1 MMLNGVL
8 LNKIIWK
15 QHIWRSLKII
25 LKKNIKLKQIGFSAE
40 FSMTQCR
47 FWNIGLE
54 GMAVDL

>member
-1 MMLNGVL
+1 MLNAKWCQMKSFENSTFGGVS
-8 LNKIIWK
+8 K
-15 QHIWRSLKII
+15 Q
-25 LKKNIKLKQIGFSAE
+25 KNFKLKQIGFSAE